1 MKKVYMLAA
10 ACVLAASVFCG
21 CGRKA
26 DDTGQLQSFVSEIN
40 SQPGKELANGTV
52 LLKCEYQKGDSL
64 FTYHIKVDDK
74 RFDEVSADSL
84 KAKLSGDLA
93 SPDMEK
99 LVRVLSR
106 NGIGLCYKYE
116 LEDTVMTVVF
126 TPEEIAP
133 KN

>member
-64 FTYHIKVDDK
+64 FTYHIKVGDK
-74 RFDEVSADSL
+74 RFDEVSAESSPVTSPRL
-84 KAKLSGDLA
+84 TWRSLSGCCLA
-93 SPDMEK
+93 
-99 LVRVLSR
+99 
-106 NGIGLCYKYE
+106 
-116 LEDTVMTVVF
+116 T
-126 TPEEIAP
+126 A
-133 KN
+133 